1 MVLEAFDAAGGALR
15 LQPAL
20 DHEERRPDDGPHA
33 AGGGPSA
40 HPACDVGEALAAVVL
55 QQALGGR
62 IAAQTGAV
70 HKDLV
75 DHPRHKA
82 LLQRSHALLPCDL
95 DHGVGD
101 ARVPGRTRSGSLH
114 HRTCVRVCACVR
126 ACRACVRACATACV
140 RVHAGARSLI
150 RGTTTCISPCSC
162 RRVLMTSSGFVNMHA
177 VAVALP
183 PVAMSV
189 RSFRFPAEAPCGMG
203 AFDWTVTS
211 KVGST
216 RPKFYLWKLA
226 HTRTMALG
234 HVPPFVAVSTP
245 AAGGQRGL
253 RVVAAAAVALA
264 LLAAVVAVQHG
275 SVGRAALM
283 EGSDESL
290 KGWEDGMF
298 PPHATFP
305 AGYHFGDDNGNDL
318 CPAEPLHSRASLT
331 RPRLPFFPRAH

>member
-1 MVLEAFDAAGGALR
+1 MDM
-15 LQPAL
+15 
-20 DHEERRPDDGPHA
+20 
-33 AGGGPSA
+33 
-40 HPACDVGEALAAVVL
+40 
-55 QQALGGR
+55 
-62 IAAQTGAV
+62 
-70 HKDLV
+70 
-75 DHPRHKA
+75 
-82 LLQRSHALLPCDL
+82 
-95 DHGVGD
+95 
-101 ARVPGRTRSGSLH
+101 
-114 HRTCVRVCACVR
+114 CVCVCVR
-126 ACRACVRACATACV
+126 ACVSCVCARVRDCVRASARRRTKPHPRHHHLHLALQLQARLDDFERVCEDARRSRRASPGRNV
-140 RVHAGARSLI
+140 RQELPLP
-150 RGTTTCISPCSC
+150 RGS
-162 RRVLMTSSGFVNMHA
+162 
-177 VAVALP
+177 
-183 PVAMSV
+183 
-189 RSFRFPAEAPCGMG
+189 SFRHGGFWMDRDVEGG
-203 AFDWTVTS
+203 KHTS
-211 KVGST
+211 KILFVEA
-216 RPKFYLWKLA
+216 R

-283 EGSDESL
+283 EGSDESM